1 MSKKGHRYYF
11 VLGTNHTLCKA
22 DIVNV
27 LSKKGV
33 VFEIIEASEEILLIE
48 TKERV
53 EISSIMV
60 ELGGVVKAGEIFE
73 SYSLNDFPKNFLNEI
88 TGLKF
93 KEFFLLEKDLDIHF
107 GISVYNGGGRFKKLN
122 QMWFLAPMIA
132 RLIKEKLNI
141 GYLPLKN
148 RKLPSFLVDKRN
160 LLNRGFELILIVG
173 LKGIYVGK
181 TLNIQDYKSYSF
193 RDYGRPARDAKSG
206 MIPPKLAKIMINLA
220 GKDKNQIFLD
230 PFCGSG
236 TFLQELVLLDYKNII
251 GADLE
256 EKAVI
261 ASEENINWLFEKYP
275 LKKENYNVKLFK
287 SDVRNLSSKIS
298 SRTIDAI
305 VTEPYLGS
313 PRAKFFSPSQIK
325 KEIKELMSLYFEAFI
340 EFKKAVKNDGVIVII
355 FPVFRFKNNFY
366 YLEILDKIY
375 ELGFMNRDFLLRD
388 PKGFELLRLN
398 ITSRNS
404 VIFFHPGQS
413 VSREVFV
420 FTKIRQQLY

>member
-1 MSKKGHRYYF
+1 MSKIGHQYYF
-11 VLGTNHTLCKA
+11 VLGTNHTLCKV
-22 DIVNV
+22 DIVNI
-27 LSKKGV
+27 LFKKGV
-33 VFEIIEASEEILLIE
+33 AFEIIEASEEILLIE
-48 TKERV
+48 TREKV
-53 EISSIMV
+53 KISSLMV
-60 ELGGVVKAGEIFE
+60 ELGGVAKAGEIFE
-73 SYSLNDFPKNFLNEI
+73 SYSLNDFPRNFLNEV

-93 KEFFLLEKDLDIHF
+93 KEFFLPEKDLNIHF
-107 GISVYNGGGRFKKLN
+107 GVSVYNGGGGLKKLN
-122 QMWFLAPMIA
+122 QIWFLAPVIA
-132 RLIKEKLNI
+132 RLIKNKLNI
-141 GYLPLKN
+141 GCLPLKD

-251 GADLE
+251 GTDLE

-261 ASEENINWLFEKYP
+261 ASGENVNWLFEKYS

-287 SDVRNLSSKIS
+287 SDVRNLSSKIFP
-298 SRTIDAI
+298 RTIDAI

-313 PRAKFFSPSQIK
+313 PKAKFFSPSQIK
-325 KEIKELMSLYFEAFI
+325 REIKELMSLYLEAFI
-340 EFKKAVKNDGVIVII
+340 EFEKVIKNDGVIVII
-355 FPVFRFKNNFY
+355 FPVFRFKNSFY
-366 YLEILDKIY
+366 YLEILDKIHK
-375 ELGFMNRDFLLRD
+375 LGFMNRDFLFEK
-388 PKGFELLRLN
+388 PKGFEFLKLN
-398 ITSRNS
+398 ITSHNS
-404 VIFFHPGQS
+404 VIFFRPGQT

-420 FTKIRQQLY
+420 FTKIRQ

>member
-1 MSKKGHRYYF
+1 MPKKVYRYYF
-11 VLGTNHTLCKA
+11 VLGTNHTLCKV
-22 DIVNV
+22 DIVNI

-48 TKERV
+48 TKERL
-53 EISSIMV
+53 EISSLMV
-60 ELGGVVKAGEIFE
+60 ELGSVVKAGEIFE
-73 SYSLNDFPKNFLNEI
+73 SYSLNGFPKDFLNEI

-93 KEFFLLEKDLDIHF
+93 KELFLLKKNLDIHF
-107 GISVYNGGGRFKKLN
+107 GVSVYNGGGGFKRLN
-122 QMWFLAPMIA
+122 QIWFWAPMMT
-132 RLIKEKLNI
+132 RSIKEKLNI
-141 GYLPLKN
+141 GYLPLKD
-148 RKLPSFLVDKRN
+148 RKLPSFLVDKRG
-160 LLNRGFELILIVG
+160 LLYHGFELIVVVG
-173 LKGIYVGK
+173 SKGIYVGK
-181 TLNIQDYKSYSF
+181 TLSIQDYKSYSL

-256 EKAVI
+256 EKAII
-261 ASEENINWLFEKYP
+261 ASEENIKWLFEKYP
-275 LKKENYNVKLFK
+275 LKRENYNIKLFK
-287 SDVRNLSSKIS
+287 SDARNLSSKIS
-298 SRTIDAI
+298 PGTIDAI

-313 PRAKFFSPSQIK
+313 SKAKFFSPSQIK
-325 KEIKELMSLYFEAFI
+325 REIGELTSLYFEAFI
-340 EFKKAVKNDGVIVII
+340 EFKKVVKNDGVIVII
-355 FPVFRFKNNFY
+355 FPVFRFKNSFY

-375 ELGFMNRDFLLRD
+375 ELGFMNRDFLLGE

-404 VIFFHPGQS
+404 VIFFHPDQS

-420 FTKIRQQLY
+420 FAKTRQ